1 METKDLPKLHSDFS
15 VDCVVFGFDKGE
27 LRILLIERAEE
38 PFKDYVALPGNLVYD
53 NENIDQAATRVL
65 TELTGLNDVYMEQL
79 YAFGDVDR
87 HPQGRVIT
95 IAYFALIKVK
105 KHTLSPISTYARK
118 AQWYSIND
126 LPPLAFDHAQIL
138 EKAYKRLQS
147 GIRYQPI
154 GFELLP
160 EKFTLS
166 QLQQLY
172 EVILEKPIDKRNFR
186 KKILS
191 FGLLAEL
198 DEKQKNVSH
207 RAAKLYKFN
216 KTRYN
221 NLRKMGFSFEL

>member
-105 KHTLSPISTYARK
+105 NIP
-118 AQWYSIND
+118 
-126 LPPLAFDHAQIL
+126 
-138 EKAYKRLQS
+138 
-147 GIRYQPI
+147 
-154 GFELLP
+154 
-160 EKFTLS
+160 
-166 QLQQLY
+166 
-172 EVILEKPIDKRNFR
+172 
-186 KKILS
+186 
-191 FGLLAEL
+191 
-198 DEKQKNVSH
+198 
-207 RAAKLYKFN
+207 
-216 KTRYN
+216 
-221 NLRKMGFSFEL
+221 